1 MDTGIA
7 NVRAAISA
15 VERFIIVNGVA
26 SVAPTVLDPTN
37 DPEPLPKY
45 EPSSPKAVVEVKELP
60 LKKLPLKLVDVAIEY
75 AEYWPCT
82 AVTTGG
88 RTTTAASYGPPTDMF
103 IVSLRMW
110 NFSSSRNLAGA

>member
-7 NVRAAISA
+7 NVRVAISA
-15 VERFIIVNGVA
+15 VEHFMMVNGIA
-26 SVAPTVLDPTN
+26 PVAPTALDLTN

-45 EPSSPKAVVEVKELP
+45 EPSSPKAVVEVKGLL
-60 LKKLPLKLVDVAIEY
+60 LKKLPLKLVDAAIEY

-82 AVTTGG
+82 TVTTGG
-88 RTTTAASYGPPTDMF
+88 RTTTAASYGPPSDMF

-110 NFSSSRNLAGA
+110 NFSSSHNLADA